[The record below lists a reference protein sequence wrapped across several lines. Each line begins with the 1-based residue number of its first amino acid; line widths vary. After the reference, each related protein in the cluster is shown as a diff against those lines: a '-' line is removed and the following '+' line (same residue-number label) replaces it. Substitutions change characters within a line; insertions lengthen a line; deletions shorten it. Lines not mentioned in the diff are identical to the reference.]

1 MSKNRIIPVL
11 GGLVALIHIID
22 GLPQAWE
29 SFLGIVLGLGI
40 VGLSFWA
47 QVDKKLKLQAK
58 AQQRTARRVA
68 SPVSELS
75 ELNQADEARKP
86 EFTKR
91 VTDFY
96 PRTAPPGRR
105 LSDIK
110 PNFEPPREN
119 DTN

>member
-29 SFLGIVLGLGI
+29 SFLGILLGLAI

-58 AQQRTARRVA
+58 AQMRQMRKVIPEGEAT
-68 SPVSELS
+68 
-75 ELNQADEARKP
+75 DEAP
-86 EFTKR
+86 SPQNPTYGKR

-105 LSDIK
+105 ISDIK
-110 PNFEPPREN
+110 PNLEPPREN
-119 DTN
+119 DLN